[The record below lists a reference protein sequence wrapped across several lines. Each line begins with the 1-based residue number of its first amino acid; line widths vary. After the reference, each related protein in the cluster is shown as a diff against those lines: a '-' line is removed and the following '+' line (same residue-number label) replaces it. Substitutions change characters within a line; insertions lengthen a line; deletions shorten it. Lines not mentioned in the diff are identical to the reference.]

1 MDSTDSF
8 DDVPE
13 LIRCVGRD
21 LKGRDVLLIN
31 GYMLKSLHAE
41 RMLLYGIKIME
52 KYRCKPFTV
61 LFLSPLEDPSIDVTL
76 IENLFELMTA
86 RYIYWLVSHRRL
98 ITF

>member
-1 MDSTDSF
+1 M
-8 DDVPE
+8 PE